1 MKKPK
6 MPSMGIGP
14 KGVSAGMPKFASRA
28 LRPGGMAKG
37 GKVKKMADGG
47 PPMAQGRPG
56 PMPAP
61 QGRPGPMP
69 QRPMGGPG
77 GGRPGPMPAPQGRP
91 GPMPQR
97 PMGGPGGGRPMPPA
111 PAPAPVKSAPAPAPA
126 AAAGPGPADGAAVAA
141 RAVQAGVAAPPSGV
155 AAPPSTQQGMQQ
167 RTINSPQFSGM
178 SSVGSGP
185 PPSGGPAVGRMVNS
199 SPTDPMSLLKKGGKV
214 STQKWEHSSKD
225 LAQDKKLAAKRGMSM
240 KAWEKS
246 AADKKHDTQ
255 QSMKGLK
262 KGGMAKMARGGGVES
277 RGKTRGKFI

>member
-14 KGVSAGMPKFASRA
+14 KGVSTGMPKFASRA

-37 GKVKKMADGG
+37 GKVEKMANGG

-69 QRPMGGPG
+69 QRPMAGPR

-91 GPMPQR
+91 GPMP
-97 PMGGPGGGRPMPPA
+97 
-111 PAPAPVKSAPAPAPA
+111 PAPA
-126 AAAGPGPADGAAVAA
+126 ARPGPADGAAVAS
-141 RAVQAGVAAPPSGV
+141 RAAQMSALQAAQGAPRQGEPPATQAAAIQANQSRPMISGATGPQVANPMIQRVAAP
-155 AAPPSTQQGMQQ
+155 AM
-167 RTINSPQFSGM
+167 
-178 SSVGSGP
+178 
-185 PPSGGPAVGRMVNS
+185 
-199 SPTDPMSLLKKGGKV
+199 KKGGKV
-214 STQKWEHSSKD
+214 SMEKWEHSSKD

-240 KAWEKS
+240 EAWEKS
-246 AADKKHDTQ
+246 AADKKHDAQ

-262 KGGMAKMARGGGVES
+262 KGGDIMAIKDTPMGRKMASAAMGAKKMARGGGVES